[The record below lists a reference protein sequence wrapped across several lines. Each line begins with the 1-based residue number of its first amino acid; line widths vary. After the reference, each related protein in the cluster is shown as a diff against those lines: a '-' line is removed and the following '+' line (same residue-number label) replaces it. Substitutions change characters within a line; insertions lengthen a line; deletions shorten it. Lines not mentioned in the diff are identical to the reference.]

1 MTHSQ
6 NTFKGN
12 EAYATLE
19 RLRDAV
25 LENARD
31 DVGQNP
37 LSDAENFLD
46 AAAISR
52 TLEVLVTYLYADA
65 PQSRGLSNT
74 KERR

>member
-1 MTHSQ
+1 MTHAQ

-12 EAYATLE
+12 VAYTALE

-25 LENARD
+25 LENAQD

-52 TLEVLVTYLYADA
+52 TLECLVTYLYADA

-74 KERR
+74 TSR